1 MTIIKE
7 IKFLVW
13 RYFVI
18 NVCVSLP
25 FLIFLA
31 QVSRFFVEQESQ
43 TYVEI
48 TLDIQAVVALIMV
61 IAGVVIKDADYT
73 LFNWPIMLILNITAG
88 VLGLILTL
96 STLKKY
102 MNPTVY
108 FLAEVLFSLVSL
120 LFLFLSWCW
129 YYDTLELKDKTK
141 EK

>member
-18 NVCVSLP
+18 NICVSLP